1 MINQDGMLDLL
12 VSYELDVINLS
23 EAMALL
29 QIFIREKITQELTE
43 AEIKEAYEEINNQMR
58 MH

>member
-29 QIFIREKITQELTE
+29 QMFIRERITQELTE

>member
-23 EAMALL
+23 EARALL
-29 QIFIREKITQELTE
+29 QLFIREKITQELTE